1 MDLTRTYFEQI
12 CPELLDSEIKILID
26 NVLDL
31 YKPENVYPQA
41 VRVVAKSLFPDII
54 KSEKIVHID
63 GRDKI
68 KEAIEHLRIAY
79 SKLDSIPQSKLTDG
93 CGMTMIDV
101 NSSIHYLQEELAKL
115 EEVRNFT

>member
-41 VRVVAKSLFPDII
+41 VRVVAKGLFPDII
-54 KSEKIVHID
+54 KDEKIVHID
-63 GRDKI
+63 GRDKL
-68 KEAIEHLRIAY
+68 KKAIEHLRIAY
-79 SKLDSIPQSKLTDG
+79 AELDKIPQSKLTDG
-93 CGMTMIDV
+93 TGMTMLDI
-101 NSSIHYLQEELAKL
+101 NSSIHYLREELGKIESKEA
-115 EEVRNFT
+115 F

>member
-31 YKPENVYPQA
+31 YKPENVYPHA

-54 KSEKIVHID
+54 KSEKVAYMD
-63 GRDKI
+63 GRDRI
-68 KEAIEHLRIAY
+68 KNAIANLCSAHAE
-79 SKLDSIPQSKLTDG
+79 LDKIPQTKLTDAT
-93 CGMTMIDV
+93 GMTMLDIQ
-101 NSSIHYLQEELAKL
+101 SSIHYLQEELNKL
-115 EEVRNFT
+115 EEKAIKL

>member
-41 VRVVAKSLFPDII
+41 VRVVAKGLFPDII
-54 KSEKIVHID
+54 KDEKIVHID
-63 GRDKI
+63 GRDKLKKAI
-68 KEAIEHLRIAY
+68 DLWIAEQGEDSLETDSKALPSIVNKIATGFYWQYKKSTKEM
-79 SKLDSIPQSKLTDG
+79 S
-93 CGMTMIDV
+93 
-101 NSSIHYLQEELAKL
+101 
-115 EEVRNFT
+115 

>member
-54 KSEKIVHID
+54 KEEKIVYMD
-63 GRDKI
+63 GSDKV

-79 SKLDSIPQSKLTDG
+79 AKLDGIPQQKLTDG
-93 CGMTMIDV
+93 CGMTMIEI
-101 NSSIHYLQEELAKL
+101 NASIHYLQEELGKL
-115 EEVRNFT
+115 EEVRKLT